1 MTVIIGLAPSTKN
14 EDPMVPFKGTK
25 SWDRLQRWIKAANIR
40 SYSIGNLFHHV
51 LQSPPSMEEL
61 RQAALKLKEYCR
73 YSDGVVALGVDV
85 SRALKAAGIEHYR
98 MPHPSGRNR
107 QFNHKDYEAAILIKF
122 KNWVESIRDE
132 HEQG

>member
-51 LQSPPSMEEL
+51 LQSPPSMDEL

-73 YSDGVVALGVDV
+73 YSDLVVALGTDV
-85 SRALKAAGIEHYR
+85 SRALKAAGIKHYR
-98 MPHPSGRNR
+98 MPHPSQRNR
-107 QFNHKDYEAAILIKF
+107 MFNRKGYEEQVML
-122 KNWVESIRDE
+122 NLQLWVQKLSQD
-132 HEQG
+132 